1 MSLIAK
7 RNGSVCALYLI
18 YICYHEM
25 ARLVDLKILDLRR
38 RLDVFELEVD
48 IGLYV
53 RSKGVDIIQ
62 SGLGDILVGNAD
74 IDLTDVAGYTV
85 VGIIFEGH
93 SLGFAERFGQG
104 LTHSDGRAT
113 SLRTLHI
120 LLYRLLLLS
129 ILLHL
134 SRLRRIDGS
143 GGFLDG
149 VGHLKRVSILLRLLC
164 LVAASAQS
172 DDA

>member
-1 MSLIAK
+1 
-7 RNGSVCALYLI
+7 
-18 YICYHEM
+18 M

-85 VGIIFEGH
+85 VGIILEGH
-93 SLGFAERFGQG
+93 SLGFAGV
-104 LTHSDGRAT
+104 SAK
-113 SLRTLHI
+113 
-120 LLYRLLLLS
+120 
-129 ILLHL
+129 
-134 SRLRRIDGS
+134 GS
-143 GGFLDG
+143 PTAM
-149 VGHLKRVSILLRLLC
+149 VVPP
-164 LVAASAQS
+164 A
-172 DDA
+172 